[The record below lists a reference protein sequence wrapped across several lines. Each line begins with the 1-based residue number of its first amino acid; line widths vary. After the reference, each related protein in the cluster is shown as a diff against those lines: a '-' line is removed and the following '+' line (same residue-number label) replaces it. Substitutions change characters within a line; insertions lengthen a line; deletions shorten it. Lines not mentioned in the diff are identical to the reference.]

1 MSRSWPWV
9 PLILL
14 GAYHGL
20 NPGMGWLFA
29 LARGLQEKKRAALVQ
44 SLLPI
49 ALGHAIAIA
58 LALLILQIAQTVF
71 PLRAVKIA
79 VATILFGVGLYR
91 IIRARHPRGAGMRAG
106 WWELSFWSLLMASS
120 HGAGLMLIPVLLAHP
135 GHPMSHHM
143 AVPIAPDT
151 LSVHPSSFLVM
162 AVLVHTAS
170 LLVVAGALA
179 ILFYQAYD
187 RYGLSMLQKA
197 WFNFDLLWALA
208 LFVAAAAALFI

>member
-106 WWELSFWSLLMASS
+106 WWELSFWSFLMASS

>member
-1 MSRSWPWV
+1 MSQSWPWV

-29 LARGLQEKKRAALVQ
+29 LARGLQEKSRAALLQALV
-44 SLLPI
+44 PI
-49 ALGHAIAIA
+49 ALGHAIAITVA
-58 LALLILQIAQTVF
+58 LFILQVAQTVL
-71 PLRAVKIA
+71 PLGAVKIA
-79 VATILFGVGLYR
+79 VAAILFGLGLYR
-91 IIRARHPRGAGMRAG
+91 ITRARHPRGGGMRAG
-106 WWELSFWSLLMASS
+106 WWQLSFWSFLMASS

-135 GHPMSHHM
+135 GQPISHHM
-143 AVPIAPDT
+143 AVPSPADT
-151 LSVHPSSFLVM
+151 LSAHSSSFLLV

-170 LLVVAGALA
+170 LLVMAGALA

-187 RYGLSMLQKA
+187 RYGLSLLQKT

-208 LFVAAAAALFI
+208 LFVAATAALLI

>member
-1 MSRSWPWV
+1 MIQSWPWV

-29 LARGLQEKKRAALVQ
+29 LARELQEKSRAALVQ

-49 ALGHAIAIA
+49 ALGHAIAIM
-58 LALLILQIAQTVF
+58 LALLILQIAQTVLS
-71 PLRAVKIA
+71 LRTVKIA
-79 VATILFGVGLYR
+79 VAATLFGIGFYR

-106 WWELSFWSLLMASS
+106 WWELSFWSFLMASS

-135 GHPMSHHM
+135 GHPITHHR
-143 AVPIAPDT
+143 AVPIAADT
-151 LSVHPSSFLVM
+151 LSVHPSSFLLM

-187 RYGLSMLQKA
+187 RYGLSLLQRA
-197 WFNFDLLWALA
+197 WFNFDFLWALA
-208 LFVAAAAALFI
+208 LFVAAAAALLI